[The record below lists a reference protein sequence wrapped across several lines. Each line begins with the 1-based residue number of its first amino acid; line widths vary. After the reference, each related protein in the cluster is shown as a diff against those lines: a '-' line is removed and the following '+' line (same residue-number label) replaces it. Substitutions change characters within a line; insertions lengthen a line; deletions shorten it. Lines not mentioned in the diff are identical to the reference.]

1 MKTLSLKYILAI
13 IMLLGI
19 FIFNACNTKGNDK
32 NNRQDENITFIKTQ
46 ELKSEPFI
54 EYISVLGVAKAEMM
68 ASISSD
74 EGGKIKKFYKEK
86 GSYVQKDEVILEID
100 NDVLKANLGAA
111 KAQYDKAESNF
122 SRQEKIYNEN
132 VSSEL
137 QYFNAKYDRDA
148 ALANYELI
156 KARYNKTF
164 IKAPF
169 AGYFDSKMYEVGE
182 TVLPSMPV
190 ITLVKMDR
198 VKIEAGVPENYV
210 NHVRLGNNVKIVFK
224 DLGGIEYNSK
234 LTYVGNAISTTNRTF
249 PVEVILNNYDRK
261 IKPELSA
268 MVYIEKNNFENVVIV
283 PEEVVVKTDLG
294 YVVFI
299 EVNGIAK
306 MKTVEVIS
314 RYNSMA
320 AIKSGL
326 SSGDKLI
333 TVGYQN
339 LVDGEKVK
347 VVN

>member
-1 MKTLSLKYILAI
+1 MKTLSLKFILSI
-13 IMLLGI
+13 IILSSIVIISG
-19 FIFNACNTKGNDK
+19 CNTTGNEK
-32 NNRQDENITFIKTQ
+32 NNKQDENVTFVQTQ
-46 ELKSEPFI
+46 ELKTEPFI
-54 EYISVLGVAKAEMM
+54 EYITVLGVAKAEMM
-68 ASISSD
+68 ANISSD

-86 GSYVQKDEVILEID
+86 GSYVQKDEIILEID
-100 NDVLKANLGAA
+100 NDVLKANLDAA

-122 SRQEKIYNEN
+122 LRQEKIYNQN

-148 ALANYELI
+148 ALANYDLI
-156 KARYNKTF
+156 KARYDRTF

-169 AGYFDSKMYEVGE
+169 AGYFDSKIYEVGE
-182 TVLPSMPV
+182 TILPGMPV
-190 ITLVKMDR
+190 ITVVKMDR
-198 VKIEAGVPENYV
+198 VKVEAGVPENYV
-210 NHVRLGNNVKIVFK
+210 NHVKQGTNAKIVFK
-224 DLGGIEYNSK
+224 DLDGIEYKSK

-268 MVYIEKNNFENVVIV
+268 MVYIEKNNFKDVVLV

-299 EVNGIAK
+299 AVNGIAK
-306 MKTVEVIS
+306 MKKVEVIS
-314 RYNSMA
+314 RYNSVA

-326 SSGDKLI
+326 NDGDKLI